1 MKKTLLLISLI
12 AVFILSACS
21 APAPGAQSVQQ
32 QPEPTPVYV
41 EGRDRVR
48 TIMVNGS
55 GQVTMSPD
63 LAYISIGVQTQSEN
77 VAEALNQNSANA
89 QEVSNSLQQLGVAEA
104 DIQTSSFNIYPQQ
117 QYNQQGE
124 ITGTIFVVNN
134 TVYVT
139 VRDLQVMGRLLDT
152 VVRSGANSINGISF
166 DVQDKSQAISEAR
179 RLAVESARSQ
189 AAEMAQAAG
198 VTLGA
203 LENMSV
209 YTSSPVQPMYE
220 GRGGFAADAS
230 QVPISAGQLVIRV
243 EVGATYA
250 IH

>member
-1 MKKTLLLISLI
+1 MKKILLFVSLI
-12 AVFILSACS
+12 TVFVLSAC
-21 APAPGAQSVQQ
+21 AVPARDVQGVQQ
-32 QPEPTPVYV
+32 QPEPSPVYQ

-55 GQVTMSPD
+55 GQVTMTPD
-63 LAYISIGVQTQSEN
+63 LAYVYIGVQSQSEN
-77 VAEALNQNSANA
+77 VAEALNQNSTNA
-89 QEVSNSLQQLGVAEA
+89 QEISAALQELGIASE

-117 QYNQQGE
+117 QYSPQGE

-139 VRDLQVMGRLLDT
+139 VRDLQILGRLLDT

-198 VTLGA
+198 VSLGA

-209 YTSSPVQPMYE
+209 YTSGPVQPMYE
-220 GRGGFAADAS
+220 ARGSFAADAA

-243 EVGATYA
+243 EVSATYA